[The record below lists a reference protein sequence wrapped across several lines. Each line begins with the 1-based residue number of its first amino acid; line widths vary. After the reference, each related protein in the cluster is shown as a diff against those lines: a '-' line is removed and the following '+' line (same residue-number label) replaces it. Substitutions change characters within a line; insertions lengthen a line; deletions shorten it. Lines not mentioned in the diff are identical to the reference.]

1 MDDSHL
7 PSPHNNFFHFA
18 FSHASAVRSLI
29 ESHLPSSVI
38 RSLDLDSLQL
48 QKDSFVDD
56 HLRESY
62 SDLLYSVAWA
72 DEKGHSRT
80 ARIYLLLEHKSQI
93 DQMTCL
99 QLLRYV
105 VRIWEQQHRNDQP
118 LCPVFPLVIYH
129 GESPWTAP
137 RTLDELLGNPNALLP
152 YSVRFA
158 FPILDLCETPD
169 DKLAKDPF
177 LQSVLSLLKYSRRKE
192 LVDRLESILRR
203 LLFNATLD
211 AQLARMNAA
220 VFYILAS
227 NPNIP
232 MSTLTMTVQNILPSR
247 IEPGSI
253 ADQLLKQ
260 GRQEGRQEGHREGR
274 QDGRQEGIIQG
285 EIRLIQTLQKILG
298 TPVSEVSNF
307 NNHSLEQLKALTQEL
322 QSQAEQRN
330 QS

>member
-1 MDDSHL
+1 M
-7 PSPHNNFFHFA
+7 
-18 FSHASAVRSLI
+18 RSLI

-62 SDLLYSVAWA
+62 SDLLYSVSWV
-72 DEKGHSRT
+72 DEKGRSRT

-137 RTLDELLGNPNALLP
+137 RTLDELLGTPNALLP

-158 FPILDLCETPD
+158 FPILDLCEIPD
-169 DKLAKDPF
+169 HKLAKDPF

-211 AQLARMNAA
+211 AQLVRMNAA

-232 MSTLTMTVQNILPSR
+232 METLTMTVQNILPSR
-247 IEPGSI
+247 IEPDSI

-274 QDGRQEGIIQG
+274 EDGRQEGIIQG
-285 EIRLIQTLQKILG
+285 EIRLIQTLRKILG
-298 TPVSEVSNF
+298 APVSEASNF

-322 QSQAEQRN
+322 QSQAEQRS
-330 QS
+330 QY